1 MCSIMDEDVLMIC
14 VTSFYLSLSIHGP
27 CAALIYLYCL
37 YFIFILCWFWTSFNM
52 FRWKSKLSYW
62 KCYDTF
68 WRKFEDLSH
77 TCIYLFTLSAFPV
90 FVKEVGLNLNSSI
103 NLHSEPSF
111 DWWVRHAP
119 NGYLT
124 YNLTLYTF

>member
-1 MCSIMDEDVLMIC
+1 MYNYGWGCFNDLCDLFLPLFVYPWSLCS
-14 VTSFYLSLSIHGP
+14 
-27 CAALIYLYCL
+27 LIYLYCL
-37 YFIFILCWFWTSFNM
+37 YFILILCWFWTSFNM

-62 KCYDTF
+62 KCFDTF

-90 FVKEVGLNLNSSI
+90 FVKVVGLNLNSSI

-124 YNLTLYTF
+124 YNLTLYIF